1 MSGKTRNM
9 ILVFEI
15 GEEVTMPPIRTSA
28 IPNSRQQIKERL
40 LALQNPLP
48 IASSSSSQQDSPAL
62 PLVVTASSTTDSNA
76 ATTAAAVR
84 SIRSQQQAQPS
95 GTQSGAT
102 TGDDGKK
109 KNKRGVVTGKK
120 TASIVRSLGR
130 SVLIYD
136 PEVRGIPNQDLEGRV
151 VLDIGSC
158 VRDRIPMTCL
168 NYSNMP
174 VESRM
179 IVFDYL
185 SESYIIDPNDDNL
198 IEWIETK
205 IAGRFRQWKH
215 ECKQEWDKDKDGPV
229 PIEFAHRPQQWESL
243 CAHFN
248 SQSNKEKGA
257 KMSEA
262 RKSEKKKDHT
272 AGKVSFAHLAKKQ
285 RTDGK
290 VAPHLEAYMDAYSAT
305 DPEGTARV
313 RAATDEA
320 VAKIMADRPATEEG
334 SECSIQLPLDEEI
347 RIIESEIGSSRGIR
361 IRGFG
366 SSVVKEPKK
375 RGPMES
381 VQINLQMAARIEQ
394 QDARIAEQ
402 DARIKELEARQKAE
416 LEAMEARQKANDEA
430 RQKASDEAMEARVR
444 DLVSSMMA
452 NLPMGGGRPREV

>member
-1 MSGKTRNM
+1 MAVAANTPTGSPLNTQLSFSSLRRCSHSLFALARLSPIATGPPPPIT
-9 ILVFEI
+9 
-15 GEEVTMPPIRTSA
+15 VTMPPIRTSA
-28 IPNSRQQIKERL
+28 IPNSRQQIKDRL
-40 LALQNPLP
+40 SALQNPLP

-62 PLVVTASSTTDSNA
+62 PLVVTACSTTDSNA
-76 ATTAAAVR
+76 TTTAAPVR

-109 KNKRGVVTGKK
+109 KNKRCVVTGKK

-185 SESYIIDPNDDNL
+185 S
-198 IEWIETK
+198 
-205 IAGRFRQWKH
+205 
-215 ECKQEWDKDKDGPV
+215 
-229 PIEFAHRPQQWESL
+229 
-243 CAHFN
+243 
-248 SQSNKEKGA
+248 
-257 KMSEA
+257 
-262 RKSEKKKDHT
+262 
-272 AGKVSFAHLAKKQ
+272 
-285 RTDGK
+285 
-290 VAPHLEAYMDAYSAT
+290 
-305 DPEGTARV
+305 ARV
-313 RAATDEA
+313 RAATNET
-320 VAKIMADRPATEEG
+320 VSKMMADRPATEEG
-334 SECSIQLPLDEEI
+334 SECSIQLSLDEEI

-366 SSVVKEPKK
+366 NSVVKEPKK
-375 RGPMES
+375 RDPVES

-394 QDARIAEQ
+394 QDARIAEL
-402 DARIKELEARQKAE
+402 ETMEARQKAE
-416 LEAMEARQKANDEA
+416 IEAMEARQKAEI
-430 RQKASDEAMEARVR
+430 EAMEARVR

-452 NLPMGGGRPREV
+452 NLSTGGGRPREV